1 LVIKRYWRPYRNP
14 SSQETLPSEGARYS
28 LFGLS
33 NDRLY
38 SYEDIAVHD
47 GEADSTLDWI
57 RKKIGYV
64 ADETRPDNSQKTG
77 SKRNREEDDD
87 DAELLLHVSIANP
100 LHPTHLVASS
110 NPAALVSR
118 VHTQLI
124 MSHSGWPIRHFKNLL
139 ELLQVIRDGIRGR
152 SSVPHNLRL
161 FVAYRDS

>member
-1 LVIKRYWRPYRNP
+1 MVIKRYWHPYRNP
-14 SSQETLPSEGARYS
+14 SSQEILPSEGTQYS
-28 LFGLS
+28 LFGLP
-33 NDRLY
+33 NDCLY
-38 SYEDIAVHD
+38 SYEDIAVHN

-57 RKKIGYV
+57 RKNIDYI
-64 ADETRPDNSQKTG
+64 ADETRPEQKTG
-77 SKRNREEDDD
+77 SKRNREEHDN

-100 LHPTHLVASS
+100 LHPKHFVAFS

-139 ELLQVIRDGIRGR
+139 ELLQVIRDSIRGR
-152 SSVPHNLRL
+152 SSVPQNLRF